1 MSVGTFMEL
10 PTLVGAEG
18 FEPSPTDV
26 SDQHSN
32 QLSYA
37 PAPNL
42 LFLGFQKC
50 QMRYKYSLYVVYLSQ
65 CLSSIGV

>member
-1 MSVGTFMEL
+1 MEL
-10 PTLVGAEG
+10 QILVGAEG

-32 QLSYA
+32 QLNYA
-37 PAPNL
+37 PTPNL